1 MKYKVGDKVKYD
13 GGDWWFFGTISA
25 VFEDVMYPCYRL
37 NVERMET
44 KTNKLSIT
52 QFEFELEP
60 DLDARNALDNR
71 KWENAEIEYLKKYY
85 GVLTMDDLSKVL
97 QRSPHALS
105 VKYQQLIS
113 EMELQLEP
121 SIEPGTE
128 QYVESEI
135 DEPVEETK
143 MEKTK
148 SKPKKG
154 EIWYRNF
161 EMYCN
166 GEKSNIIH
174 SWISQNRKQ
183 FKDGILSED
192 KIEKLQEIN
201 FPFEATRK
209 KRLSEWDKQFLLW
222 KKGERNSLLQWRQ
235 RNVKLYVEGRLE
247 KDKIE
252 KLKEI
257 GILK

>member
-13 GGDWWFFGTISA
+13 SGDWWFYCTVSA
-25 VFEDVMYPCYRL
+25 VFEDTKYPSYRL

-44 KTNKLSIT
+44 KNCKLSIT
-52 QFEFELEP
+52 QFEFEIEP
-60 DLDARNALDNR
+60 DLEAENTLDKR

-85 GVLTMDDLSKVL
+85 RVLAMEDLSKVL
-97 QRSPHALS
+97 QRSPKALET
-105 VKYQQLIS
+105 KYRQLKS
-113 EMELQLEP
+113 E
-121 SIEPGTE
+121 IEPEEEEPEHTVPA
-128 QYVESEI
+128 QES
-135 DEPVEETK
+135 K
-143 MEKTK
+143 RGK

-154 EIWYRNF
+154 EIWNRNF

-166 GEKSNIIH
+166 GDKSNIIH
-174 SWISQNRKQ
+174 SWMSQNRKQ
-183 FKDGILSED
+183 YKDGILPED
-192 KIEKLQEIN
+192 KLKKLQEVN
-201 FPFEATRK
+201 FSFETTRR

-235 RNVKLYVEGRLE
+235 KNVKLYVEGRLE